1 MCKKMIFLISF
12 VLLLSI
18 AGNALANLV
27 VHWRLDEGSG
37 TTAFD
42 SSGNGYDGEF
52 VGTPEWGEG
61 HNSPGALHFTDEG
74 QIVLYSFDAPVEW
87 PAGTVAVWVK
97 ADTVGQGNWN
107 GVFSSHVPNSAG
119 FQMDTDDGDPGNY
132 RFQPGGIVFGAVTTD
147 WVHLAVAWD
156 GTSANTYYNG
166 SLANSG
172 TVTATNTTFNQF
184 AMAINRNAANTLMG
198 LFDDLRI
205 YDHALSEVEILGAM
219 AGQPWPYAFGPNPA
233 DGALHEDTWVN
244 LAWMPGD
251 LALSHDVYLGESFDD
266 VNSGV
271 EGTFR
276 GNQAGT
282 DFIIGFPGFAY
293 PDGLVPGATYY
304 WRVDE
309 LNDTEPNSPWKGDV
323 WSFTVPP
330 KTAYDPVPADGVKF
344 IDPNVQLSWMPGFGT
359 RLHHV
364 YFGDNFDDVN
374 IAAGGLPQA
383 DAIYTP
389 GTLELDKVCY
399 WRIDEFDGVETHKG
413 DVWSFKTKP
422 FIPITDPNFVG
433 WWTLEEGIGTV
444 ALDWSGHGHDATFRG
459 NPQWVDGY
467 DGGAL
472 NFSGTDQSAVY
483 SFSEETWSAYTVALW
498 AKADVLGQGEWKS
511 VFSSHIPNDFGF
523 QLDVDGTDPGN
534 YRYNGVNVGNAFFGT
549 VTTNW
554 VHIAVTS
561 NGVSTTLYFNG
572 NLVAGIGAADAV
584 FNKFGIGVNRLE
596 DNWFDG
602 IIDDVRVYNRELT
615 QEEIQYAMRG
625 DPLLAWDASPANG
638 SVPNL
643 RDARSLSWLAGD
655 NASQHDVY
663 FGTDKNAVADADES
677 DTTGIYRGRQ
687 GSTSYNTA
695 QDVEWGGGPY
705 YWRIDEYNTDQTI
718 SKGRIWTFTVAD
730 FIGIDDFEDYNTG
743 ENQIWYAWKDGL
755 GYGTLGTE
763 PYYAGNGTGSA
774 VGDETTNSYT
784 EETIVHGGSKSM
796 PLFYDNS
803 VFRYS
808 EVEMTLSYP
817 RDWTEEGVGVLS
829 LWFYGDASNAAEPMY
844 VALNGSAV
852 VSHDN
857 PNAVLIDEWNQWTID
872 LQEFAD
878 QGVNLAN
885 VNTIAIGFGNRN
897 NPQVGGAGKMYFD
910 DIQLLRPLQEPLII
924 DSALHNLI
932 KKNG

>member
-1 MCKKMIFLISF
+1 MRKKLMYLISF
-12 VLLLSI
+12 VLLLSM
-18 AGNALANLV
+18 AGNASADLV

-37 TTAFD
+37 TTAYD

-52 VGTPEWGEG
+52 VGTPEWIQG
-61 HNSPGALHFTDEG
+61 HNSPGALHFTAEA
-74 QIVLYSFDAPVEW
+74 QIVLYSFDAAVEW

-107 GVFSSHVPNSAG
+107 GVFSSHIPNSAG
-119 FQMDTDDGDPGNY
+119 FQMDTDDGNPGNY
-132 RFQPGGIVFGAVTTD
+132 RFQPGGIIFGTVTTD
-147 WVHLAVAWD
+147 WVHLAIAWD

-166 SLANSG
+166 SLASSG

-205 YDHALSEVEILGAM
+205 YDHALSEFEILGAM
-219 AGQPWPYAFGPNPA
+219 TGQPWPYAFGPNPA
-233 DGALHEDTWVN
+233 DGTLHEDTWIN
-244 LAWMPGD
+244 LAWIPGD
-251 LALSHDVYLGESFDD
+251 LAVSHDVYLGESFDD
-266 VNSGV
+266 VNAGAESV
-271 EGTFR
+271 FQ

-282 DFIIGFPGFAY
+282 ALIVGFPGFPY
-293 PDGLVPGATYY
+293 PDGLVPGTTYY

-309 LNDTEPNSPWKGDV
+309 VNDTEPNSPWKGDV
-323 WSFTVPP
+323 WSFMVPP

-374 IAAGGLPQA
+374 IAAGGLPQT
-383 DAIYTP
+383 DATYTS
-389 GTLELDKVCY
+389 GTLELDKVYY
-399 WRIDEFDGVETHKG
+399 WRIDEFEGVETHKG

-422 FIPITDPNFVG
+422 FIPITADPNFVG

-472 NFSGTDQSAVY
+472 NFSGNNQSAVY
-483 SFSEETWSAYTVALW
+483 NFSEETWSAYTVALW
-498 AKADVLGQGEWKS
+498 AKADVLGQGQYKS

-523 QLDVDGTDPGN
+523 QLGVDGTDPGN
-534 YRYNGVNVGNAFFGT
+534 YRYNGVNGGNAFFGT

-554 VHIAVTS
+554 VHIAATS

-584 FNKFGIGVNRLE
+584 FNKFGIGINRLE

-615 QEEIQYAMRG
+615 QEEIQYVMRG
-625 DPLLAWDASPANG
+625 DPLLAWNAGPAHG

-655 NASQHDVY
+655 NASGHDVY

-695 QDVEWGGGPY
+695 QDVEWGKGPY

-718 SKGRIWTFTVAD
+718 SKGRIWIFTVAD
-730 FIGIDDFEDYNTG
+730 FIGIEDFEDYNTG

-755 GYGTLGTE
+755 GYGTPGTE

-796 PLFYDNS
+796 PLAYDNS

-829 LWFYGDASNAAEPMY
+829 LWFYGDAANAAEPLY
-844 VALNGSAV
+844 VALNGNAV

-857 PNAVLIDEWNQWTID
+857 PNAAQIETWTEWTID

-878 QGVNLAN
+878 QGVNLTN
-885 VNTIAIGFGNRN
+885 VNTIAIGLGDKK
-897 NPQVGGAGKMYFD
+897 NPVAGGSGKIYID
-910 DIQLLRPLQEPLII
+910 DIQLRRPLQEPEPEP
-924 DSALHNLI
+924 AP
-932 KKNG
+932 

>member
-12 VLLLSI
+12 VLLLSM

-330 KTAYDPVPADGVKF
+330 KTAYDPVPADGIKF

-625 DPLLAWDASPANG
+625 DPLLAWDASPVNG

-705 YWRIDEYNTDQTI
+705 YWRVDEYNTDATI
-718 SKGRIWTFTVAD
+718 SKSSVWSFTVAD

-755 GYGTLGTE
+755 GYGTPGTE

-857 PNAVLIDEWNQWTID
+857 PNAVLIDEWNQWNID

-910 DIQLLRPLQEPLII
+910 DIQLRWPLQEPLII

>member
-1 MCKKMIFLISF
+1 MCKKSIYLISF
-12 VLLLSI
+12 VLLLSM
-18 AGNALANLV
+18 AGNALADLV

-37 TTAFD
+37 TTAYD

-52 VGTPEWGEG
+52 VGTPEWVQG
-61 HNSPGALHFTDEG
+61 HNSPGALHFTAEG
-74 QIVLYSFDAPVEW
+74 QIVLYSFDAAVEW

-132 RFQPGGIVFGAVTTD
+132 RFQPGGIIFGTVTTD
-147 WVHLAVAWD
+147 WIHLAVAWD
-156 GTSANTYYNG
+156 STSANVYYNG
-166 SLANSG
+166 SLASSG

-184 AMAINRNAANTLMG
+184 AMGINRNAANTLMG

-205 YDHALSEVEILGAM
+205 YDHALSEIEILGAM

-233 DGALHEDTWVN
+233 DGALHEDTWIN
-244 LAWMPGD
+244 LAWIPGD
-251 LALSHDVYLGESFDD
+251 LAVSHDVYLGESFDD
-266 VNSGV
+266 VNSGA
-271 EGTFR
+271 EGTFQ

-282 DFIIGFPGFAY
+282 ALIVGFPGFHY
-293 PDGLVPGATYY
+293 PDGLVPGTTYY

-309 LNDTEPNSPWKGDV
+309 VNDTEPNSPWKGDV
-323 WSFTVPP
+323 WSFMVPP

-374 IAAGGLPQA
+374 IAAGALPQT
-383 DAIYTP
+383 DATYTP
-389 GTLELDKVCY
+389 GTLELDKVY
-399 WRIDEFDGVETHKG
+399 FWRIDEFEGVETHKG

-472 NFSGTDQSAVY
+472 NFSGNNQSAVY

-498 AKADVLGQGEWKS
+498 AKADVLGQGQYKS

-534 YRYNGVNVGNAFFGT
+534 YRYNGVNVGTAFFGT

-554 VHIAVTS
+554 VHIAATS

-584 FNKFGIGVNRLE
+584 FNKFGIGINRLE

-625 DPLLAWDASPANG
+625 DPLLSWDAGPANG

-655 NASQHDVY
+655 NASGHDVY
-663 FGTDKNAVADADES
+663 FGTDKDAVADADES

-695 QDVEWGGGPY
+695 QDVEWGKGPY

-743 ENQIWYAWKDGL
+743 DNQIWYEWKDGL

-796 PLFYDNS
+796 PLAYDNS

-829 LWFYGDASNAAEPMY
+829 LWFYGDAANAAEPMY

-857 PNAVLIDEWNQWTID
+857 PNAVLIDEWNQWNID

-878 QGVNLAN
+878 QGVNLTN
-885 VNTIAIGFGNRN
+885 VNTIAIGLGNKK
-897 NPQVGGAGKMYFD
+897 NPVAGGSGKIYID
-910 DIQLLRPLQEPLII
+910 DIQLRRPLQEPEPEP
-924 DSALHNLI
+924 AP
-932 KKNG
+932 